1 MTFDFGQLGITRDF
15 GKNISVEH
23 VNQACVDSEEDR
35 RCEDILLERLCCE
48 KENSWQMLQ
57 SKKKK
62 KWKDVH

>member
-48 KENSWQMLQ
+48 KENSW
-57 SKKKK
+57 
-62 KWKDVH
+62 